1 MRLIKLPFTEAPLLS
16 PAGARAVTDEYERL
30 LHYIRV
36 AVPRR
41 GASCYDY
48 STDET
53 QIDDGRV
60 LSPAGARAVTL

>member
-53 QIDDGRV
+53 QFDDGRL